1 MATVNYRIDG
11 DLLPI
16 NIQMTNGNHQI
27 LAKTIVDPD
36 GDRCIIYDCYCVS
49 LNTIHPN
56 ATDIEYYIN
65 KIRRI
70 VELFEK
76 GLSANEILKRMV
88 QEHINQHGRIIDNDL
103 MMIVSALRRTIEAIE
118 GKCDGETLILSALNI
133 VLNNFIDN
141 AYVTVYNQTPFG
153 IQPQLV
159 QMKSYTE
166 GSGC

>member
-1 MATVNYRIDG
+1 MATVNYRING

-16 NIQMTNGNHQI
+16 NIQMGKGNYQI

-36 GDRCIIYDCYCVS
+36 GDRCVIYDCYCVT

-56 ATDIEYYIN
+56 ATDIEYYVN
-65 KIRRI
+65 KIRKI
-70 VELFEK
+70 VDLYEQGVSKE
-76 GLSANEILKRMV
+76 GILKKMT

-103 MMIVSALRRTIEAIE
+103 MMIVSALKCTIEAIE
-118 GKCDGETLILSALNI
+118 GECDDKALILSALNI

-141 AYVTVYNQTPFG
+141 AFVTVYNQTPFG

-159 QMKSYTE
+159 PMKKYT
-166 GSGC
+166 G